1 MAKTLPAR
9 GSSVFGS
16 MPVVPMIQEVVVYC
30 DTNADTSID
39 SDDVA
44 CTTMSIGTST
54 RQYQLF
60 DIPAGTYIED
70 ILLVVDCA
78 FHADTKLAVTIG
90 DNASADTYWLDTDM
104 DVTTADSNVR
114 SLHVN
119 DTMAGF
125 GKGGKWYTT
134 SDQITITFTC
144 GTTDA
149 TLDQGLMRVWV
160 KYWRLTGA
168 AC

>member
-1 MAKTLPAR
+1 MSKSIPPSGNYAA
-9 GSSVFGS
+9 G
-16 MPVVPMIQEVVVYC
+16 MMVPMITGVTVYA
-30 DTNADTSID
+30 DTNTDTSVDTVYDI
-39 SDDVA
+39 A
-44 CTTMSIGTST
+44 CTSMSVNAST
-54 RQYQLF
+54 LEYKLF
-60 DIPAGTYIED
+60 DIPAGTIVED
-70 ILLVVDCA
+70 IILMVDCA